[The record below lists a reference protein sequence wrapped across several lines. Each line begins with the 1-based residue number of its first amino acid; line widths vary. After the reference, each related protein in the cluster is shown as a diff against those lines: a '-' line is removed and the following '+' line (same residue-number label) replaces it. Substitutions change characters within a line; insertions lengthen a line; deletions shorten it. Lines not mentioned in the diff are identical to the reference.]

1 MAGEVEDGMGNSM
14 HTEVA
19 ERLLRKARD
28 KLVKQGY
35 SKQDAFDLLSAVM
48 DDPFSRRRL
57 QE

>member
-1 MAGEVEDGMGNSM
+1 MHNSM

-35 SKQDAFDLLSAVM
+35 SKQDAFDLLDAVM
-48 DDPFSRRRL
+48 CDPYARERL
-57 QE
+57 QDK